1 MPYARR
7 LLDRQIGRNAQLLA
21 EGLAELPTPEAR
33 FPYVR
38 ILVSLI
44 ESAHPEWNGSP
55 QKDRQVA
62 DLAQSLSAGA
72 LSADE
77 VAAVVRVRDEER
89 GVGDRSA
96 ESYRS

>member
-21 EGLAELPTPEAR
+21 ESLAALPTPEAR

-38 ILVSLI
+38 ILVSLV

-55 QKDRQVA
+55 QKGRQVA
-62 DLAQSLSAGA
+62 DLVRSLSDGT

-89 GVGDRSA
+89 GTAERSPV
-96 ESYRS
+96 